1 MLPIKMA
8 KSEMSAQGLTP
19 TLGSLLPLARLRALR
34 AEVDKYRQAVTQQIL
49 GAR

>member
-34 AEVDKYRQAVTQQIL
+34 AEVDKYGRGGNAATF
-49 GAR
+49 GAE